1 MWDPLGAQPGDGG
14 GGMMSKR
21 ALLAGVCV
29 LAVAVS
35 AVPFTSSAQKTGRVA
50 RVGFLSDES
59 RSGSLAEL
67 SFGAIAQPLKDLGW
81 AEGQNL
87 VFERRYAEGR
97 EAILPQLAA
106 DLVRLKVDMIIALGT
121 PAARAV
127 KDATAT
133 IPVVF
138 ARVGDAVGSGL
149 VQSLAH
155 PGGNLTGLTIIS
167 HDLGPKR
174 LELLKEAVPAIS
186 RVGVLWD
193 PSFPL
198 AARELKSAQDAA
210 RTLGIEIFAVTAQRA
225 EQIDA
230 ALATLKRQRVGAVSV
245 LSGPPR
251 FGEHRRRIADLTAKA
266 GLPMMAYRREFVEA
280 GGLMSYGP
288 NFADMYRRAATYV
301 DRVLKGAKPADIPV
315 EQPAKIELVINL
327 RTAKA
332 IGLTLPPSL
341 LLRADQVIE

>member
-1 MWDPLGAQPGDGG
+1 MRKVNDF
-14 GGMMSKR
+14 R

-35 AVPFTSSAQKTGRVA
+35 AASPTRGAQKTGKVA

-59 RSGSLAEL
+59 RSGALAEL
-67 SFGAIAQPLKDLGW
+67 SFGAIAQPLHNLGW
-81 AEGQNL
+81 TEGQTL

-97 EAILPQLAA
+97 EALLPQLAA
-106 DLVRLKVDMIIALGT
+106 ELVRLKVDVIIAIGT
-121 PAARAV
+121 PAARAA

-138 ARVGDAVGSGL
+138 ARVGDPVGSGL
-149 VQSLAH
+149 VQSLAR

-174 LELLKEAVPAIS
+174 LELLKEAVPTIS

-198 AARELKSAQDAA
+198 AARELKSAQEAA
-210 RTLGIEIFAVTAQRA
+210 RSLGIELFAVTAQRT
-225 EQIDA
+225 EQLDA
-230 ALATLKRQRVGAVSV
+230 AFATMKRQRVGAVSV

-251 FGEHRRRIADLTAKA
+251 FAEHRRRIADLTVKA

-288 NFADMYRRAATYV
+288 SFADMYGRAAASV
-301 DRVLKGAKPADIPV
+301 DRILKGAKPADIPV
-315 EQPAKIELVINL
+315 EQPSKIELVINL
-327 RTAKA
+327 KTAKV

-341 LLRADQVIE
+341 LLRADRVIE